1 MTPLSQIAIA
11 YKKVGS
17 YKLKSLLVIIPIFL
31 LISGIILTTT
41 EVNSIIKNVES
52 TVISSVDN
60 QNKIIELTKANG
72 QNQPRGFG
80 GGQPQDNTYSQ
91 TDIDKIKSIDGVDT
105 VTLVDSLPIRPVN
118 ITNFEG
124 VAKVNIQALSSLDPQ
139 LASIYTTDSFTYTE
153 GQPIPIILSSNDL
166 KETYEEW
173 PDGKTSIDIV
183 RQPRGQQSQGQ
194 TPPPNPAD
202 QNPIKTRSIKYDKN
216 DILGKTITL
225 NMGGFDDIV
234 DYKQTRSQTGFT
246 ISKLTDQELA
256 DKKTTRQSDIAKY
269 WNFDIISKPTQTQFK
284 VVGITEGGD
293 KTRTYIPTNAVS
305 KVLTQYT
312 TNEKA
317 ARNQTPIE
325 ATTYNTYQG
334 LIYDG
339 VSLKD
344 DVSVL
349 SAAQIRQV
357 QGSIDQQNNQIR
369 DAQNTPQPPQGQN
382 RDGGQGGNR
391 GFNVGQ
397 IRGFGNTSGYFIPG
411 LIYDQ
416 NPETEAVNGQYII
429 PEGKTFGFD
438 TQTLAVKIKTTD
450 ARTSIIEKL
459 NTAGYSYRDNSN
471 TNQVKT
477 LKKNLDFIMNNS
489 VIVLSVLAAIF
500 VTFALIKFVQDSRK
514 EIGVFRALGMSKVGI
529 FIQYLSQSVILTV
542 FGVIFGIIGG
552 VAIVYIIS
560 NFMTSWFSSIVTNT
574 LGQSIP
580 IATTLT
586 AQNFTQFDLSKAL
599 YFGGISITA
608 ILLVSLIPAYLVSR
622 ISPITA
628 IREK

>member
-1 MTPLSQIAIA
+1 MTPLSQLAIA

-17 YKLKSLLVIIPIFL
+17 YKLKSLLVIIPILL

-60 QNKIIELTKANG
+60 QNKIIELTKASG

-91 TDIDKIKSIDGVDT
+91 TDIDKIKAIDGVDT

-124 VAKVNIQALSSLDPQ
+124 VSKVNIQALSSLDPQ

-183 RQPRGQQSQGQ
+183 RQPRGQQNQDQ
-194 TPPPNPAD
+194 TPPPNPAN
-202 QNPIKTRSIKYDKN
+202 QNPIKTRAIKYDKN

-225 NMGGFDDIV
+225 NIGGFDDIV
-234 DYKQTRSQTGFT
+234 DYKQTRTQTGTT
-246 ISKLTDQELA
+246 ITKLTDQELT
-256 DKKTTRQSDIAKY
+256 DKKTLRQTDITKY
-269 WNFDIISKPTQTQFK
+269 WNYDVISKPAQTQFK

-305 KVLTQYT
+305 KLLNLYT
-312 TNEKA
+312 SNEKT
-317 ARNQTPIE
+317 ARNQTSIDP
-325 ATTYNTYQG
+325 TTYNQYQG

-339 VSLKD
+339 VTLKD
-344 DVSVL
+344 DISVL
-349 SAAQIRQV
+349 SAAQIKQV
-357 QGSIDQQNNQIR
+357 QDSIDQQNNQVR
-369 DAQNTPQPPQGQN
+369 DSQNTPQQTQGQN
-382 RDGGQGGNR
+382 RDGGPGGNR
-391 GFNVGQ
+391 GLNVGQ

-411 LIYDQ
+411 LIYEQ
-416 NPETEAVNGQYII
+416 NPTTEAVNGQFVI
-429 PEGKTFGFD
+429 PENQIFAFD
-438 TQTLAVKIKTTD
+438 TQTLAVKIKDTNI
-450 ARTSIIEKL
+450 RTNIIEKL

-471 TNQVKT
+471 VNQVKT

-489 VIVLSVLAAIF
+489 VIVLSLLAAIF
-500 VTFALIKFVQDSRK
+500 VMFALIKFVQDSRK
-514 EIGVFRALGMSKVGI
+514 EIGVFRALGMSKAGI
-529 FIQYLSQSVILTV
+529 FVQYLSQSLILTL
-542 FGVIFGIIGG
+542 FGVIFGIIIG
-552 VAIVYIIS
+552 VVIVYVTS

-580 IATTLT
+580 ISNTLT
-586 AQNFTQFDLSKAL
+586 AQSFTQFDISKVL
-599 YFGGISITA
+599 YYGGISIA
-608 ILLVSLIPAYLVSR
+608 VILLVSLIPAYLVSR